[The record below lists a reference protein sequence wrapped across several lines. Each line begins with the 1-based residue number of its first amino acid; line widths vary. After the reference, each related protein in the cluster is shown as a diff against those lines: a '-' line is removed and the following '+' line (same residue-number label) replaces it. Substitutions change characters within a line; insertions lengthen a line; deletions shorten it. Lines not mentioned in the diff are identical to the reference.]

1 MELAGFDRNRL
12 EQYDGLTTAAEDLG
26 SALVP
31 ARVVALGSRQ
41 SQSFTVTI
49 DAGSEAGVG
58 PDMTVVNNDG
68 LVGRVLRVTRSTA
81 TVLLVID
88 PDSTVGGRV
97 GSSMEIGFVTG
108 SGSLDQESGLD
119 LRLVDDASVPARD
132 DTVVT
137 WGSATGPYAPGVPIG
152 TITEVYSSLREASQ
166 RAVVKPFVDFSA
178 LDVVGVMVPS
188 GSAQRPRRDRGGR
201 EPAMTELRWLV
212 ALAAV
217 VVALVVQ
224 VTLFPHV
231 AWHGIVPNLCLL
243 VVVAAALT
251 VEAPFAL
258 VLGFA
263 AGLTLDLAPPA
274 DHVAGRWALALTIA
288 AFLAARVRQ
297 DQKPTALAVVG
308 TVAAASF
315 VATSLFAL
323 TGVLLQDPDMSVA
336 GLLEVVLVAVV
347 WDVLLTPFVLPPL
360 MKLFARLSPQWA
372 AS

>member
-1 MELAGFDRNRL
+1 
-12 EQYDGLTTAAEDLG
+12 
-26 SALVP
+26 
-31 ARVVALGSRQ
+31 VVAIGSRQ

-49 DAGSEAGVG
+49 DAGSRAGVG

-68 LVGRVLRVTRSTA
+68 LVGRVLRVTRNTA

-188 GSAQRPRRDRGGR
+188 GSQSDRAVIEADGS
-201 EPAMTELRWLV
+201 LR
-212 ALAAV
+212 
-217 VVALVVQ
+217 
-224 VTLFPHV
+224 
-231 AWHGIVPNLCLL
+231 
-243 VVVAAALT
+243 
-251 VEAPFAL
+251 
-258 VLGFA
+258 
-263 AGLTLDLAPPA
+263 
-274 DHVAGRWALALTIA
+274 
-288 AFLAARVRQ
+288 
-297 DQKPTALAVVG
+297 
-308 TVAAASF
+308 
-315 VATSLFAL
+315 
-323 TGVLLQDPDMSVA
+323 
-336 GLLEVVLVAVV
+336 
-347 WDVLLTPFVLPPL
+347 
-360 MKLFARLSPQWA
+360 
-372 AS
+372 